1 MGNLFTS
8 LTTIL
13 DSLSGPKEK
22 RILLLG
28 LDAAGKTTI
37 LYKLNMGETIHT
49 IPTIGFN
56 VENVRYKN
64 IDFNCWDVGG
74 QKKIR
79 SLWYHYY
86 QGTDAVIFVVD
97 SNDNTRLEEA
107 KEELYNLMS
116 NQFIKGAS
124 LLVYANKQDLPNGMT
139 TAEVVDKLELRTK
152 MRGVHWHVQGAI
164 AVSGEGLYD
173 GLDWLCTRLNSRD

>member
-8 LTTIL
+8 IL
-13 DSLSGPKEK
+13 DSLSGHKEK

-37 LYKLNMGETIHT
+37 LYKLNMGDTIHT
-49 IPTIGFN
+49 IPTVGFN

-79 SLWYHYY
+79 ALWHHYY
-86 QGTDAVIFVVD
+86 EGTDAVIFVVD
-97 SNDNTRLEEA
+97 ANDSSRIEEV
-107 KEELYNLMS
+107 KEELYALMS
-116 NQFIKGAS
+116 NHFMKDAS
-124 LLVYANKQDLPNGMT
+124 LLVYANKQDLPNSMT
-139 TAEVVDKLELRTK
+139 TAEVVDKLELRSKLRNT
-152 MRGVHWHVQGAI
+152 HWHCQGAVS
-164 AVSGEGLYD
+164 VSGEGLYE
-173 GLDWLCTRLNSRD
+173 GLDWLSARLNARN